1 MEIGWFICD
10 PPKKLGDIRIARN
23 RPVVFPEA
31 SQFGIAESFVDRL
44 VTDRMHRN
52 RFSTLFRLGY
62 EMVPLDAVTEV
73 TPAQPAGELRFA
85 QPFFSAAF
93 FFFIAS

>member
-1 MEIGWFICD
+1 MEIGWFVCD
-10 PPKKLGDIRIARN
+10 PPKKLGDIRVACN
-23 RPVVFPEA
+23 RPVVFPET
-31 SQFGIAESFVDRL
+31 SQFGIAESL

-62 EMVPLDAVTEV
+62 EMVPLDAGTEG

>member
-1 MEIGWFICD
+1 LEIGWFFCD
-10 PPKKLGDIRIARN
+10 PPEKHGDIRVARN

-31 SQFGIAESFVDRL
+31 SQFSIAESIVDRIL
-44 VTDRMHRN
+44 TDRMHRN
-52 RFSTLFRLGY
+52 RFSVLFQLGY
-62 EMVPLDAVTEV
+62 EMVPLDAVTEG
-73 TPAQPAGELRFA
+73 TPAQPGGELRFA